1 MEVRA
6 MTQTQNPNWFYDQF
20 SKIFTDAASV
30 AQGVRREAEQLFK
43 SQAEKFINDMDL
55 VKREDFD
62 AVREMAARAR
72 EENAALAT
80 RIAALEAELALARG
94 TKDPT
99 AAPADITEGVAT
111 AKRRTAGAG
120 PGASTPRR
128 RKPTEPGPGPDEGTG
143 G

>member
-1 MEVRA
+1 

-62 AVREMAARAR
+62 AVRVYHGSKAR
-72 EENAALAT
+72 EPVGDVLAERNWIPALSLT
-80 RIAALEAELALARG
+80 IAALHLHATRGEVQPVVGAELHRELKGNLA
-94 TKDPT
+94 
-99 AAPADITEGVAT
+99 I
-111 AKRRTAGAG
+111 
-120 PGASTPRR
+120 
-128 RKPTEPGPGPDEGTG
+128 
-143 G
+143 